1 MPWESISVAANLV
14 KTVSTLNKDIL
25 TYTMMGTMIIHKSIE
40 VLSVKKY
47 RVETRLNVCYSYY

>member
-1 MPWESISVAANLV
+1 MPWEAISVAANLV

-40 VLSVKKY
+40 VLSVKY
-47 RVETRLNVCYSYY
+47 CVETRLNAGYSYY